1 MMHIARGVMKMAK
14 KRAKEVFIPGAL
26 PESTY
31 VTRKMKI
38 GFTYEE
44 RLKQALSMD
53 GYLTSISGPSKI
65 GKTVLCEKVIG
76 FDYLVEV
83 SGSDFHD
90 EKNLWFQIG
99 TKAGMPSGGE
109 FTKGRETGNLVSET
123 YVITKDNVIDYYREH
138 GFVLLLDD
146 FHYAD
151 FKMQMYMARQFKD
164 AIRKGF
170 KVIIASLP
178 HRSDDAV
185 RTNPDLQGRISII
198 DIEAWTKDELR
209 EIPVKGFAELSAGI
223 SEADIDRLVE
233 ESICSPQ
240 LMQLI
245 CLNICILENIDE
257 EQTGKIK
264 NETIEKSFRFSTLN
278 LDYEKVTNVL
288 KQGKNPRGRSRKSYQ
303 TAEFGQLDLYGL
315 ILEAI
320 AVDPPIV
327 SVTFDELMNRVL
339 SLISGEEK
347 PTVKSL
353 KDYLKNLQEVLSD
366 KGRSYE
372 VIEWKDNVLYILES
386 LFLFYL
392 RWGRI

>member
-1 MMHIARGVMKMAK
+1 
-14 KRAKEVFIPGAL
+14 
-26 PESTY
+26 
-31 VTRKMKI
+31 
-38 GFTYEE
+38 
-44 RLKQALSMD
+44 
-53 GYLTSISGPSKI
+53 
-65 GKTVLCEKVIG
+65 
-76 FDYLVEV
+76 
-83 SGSDFHD
+83 
-90 EKNLWFQIG
+90 
-99 TKAGMPSGGE
+99 MPSGGE
-109 FTKGRETGNLVSET
+109 FTRGREASDLVSET
-123 YVITKDNVIDYYREH
+123 YVITKDNVLDYYRKH

-151 FKMQMYMARQFKD
+151 LKMQMYMARQFKD
-164 AIRKGF
+164 AVRKGF
-170 KVIIASLP
+170 KVIIVSLP
-178 HRSDDAV
+178 HRSDDAI

-209 EIPVKGFAELSAGI
+209 EIPVKGFAELSANI
-223 SEADIDRLVE
+223 SEANIERLVE

-240 LMQLI
+240 LIQLI

-257 EQTGKIK
+257 KQTGKIK

-278 LDYEKVTNVL
+278 LDYEKIANVI

-303 TAEFGQLDLYGL
+303 TAEFGRLDLYGL

-327 SVTFDELMNRVL
+327 SVGFDELLNRIL